1 MAFPPTAI
9 RPLPGGTTLVSAQPP
24 AAPAAVMTTE
34 SFDAPEG
41 MYVCTSRF
49 TCPPQPMI
57 HLNPIPTTQLGLSAV
72 YPTPRVSTVSL
83 RYPAAKNAKSSD
95 PDSAASPAHAV
106 LLEAPLASQGID
118 APASSLTGG
127 LPPGTAGPSAGIA
140 GIGGPGMGFSGLGET
155 MGRLGAKPTRP
166 KNSLKNTSSN
176 FVNRMMTHP
185 DLAKLL
191 TARTD
196 SDHFTFL
203 TNARSFFWLADTNGR
218 TKESLARITFSA
230 SPSAHDVNQFTRAH
244 DRLDIVIGFVTG
256 DLIWLDP
263 IASKYTRINKG
274 GCITSSAVTQVR
286 WLPGS
291 ENLIMA
297 AHADGSIL
305 IYDREREDS
314 SDFSPATWDAF
325 AGSTAS
331 SSSAA
336 LQSVVAGSGTPSSAA
351 MSASQTSASN
361 TSSSS
366 NPTATTASGGAGLGS
381 SMADSRPVLGSRTV
395 TSSTT
400 TTTTQADGGDINL
413 SSSSGSATH
422 LAKGKLNAAPGT
434 LSQRRQAADSSSDGQ
449 PLLLVTK
456 PGSVPI
462 TSGLPSG
469 TALHSREYQQAA
481 AAAAV
486 AAANASSN
494 GNGLSGKGKE
504 TSWSRLNPVSHW
516 AVSKTRITDFAFSPD
531 YSHVAIVA
539 EDGIL
544 RIADVNSERLLD
556 TFESYFGGFN
566 CAVWSPDGKFV
577 LTGGQDDLV
586 TVWAPREGRIVA
598 RCQGHTS
605 FVTGLAW
612 DPWRWSSDDRTY
624 RFASVGE
631 DCKMILWD
639 FSSAALNRPKTH
651 APHNSVGHRRSSVGL
666 GSTYSLVD
674 KHGTSSMRSPG
685 SLLNGRRISTSNGLA
700 SSAIGI
706 GYDRTSVTD
715 DTIRHPAL
723 PRSEVAILQPVVT
736 VEVDGEIPTGL
747 RFGPDKVMVI
757 RKNAGIDTFTRPLPK
772 RSTSVVASSTSGA
785 DRTSWPAGSRTNRQP
800 IIPRSGNRIPPPL
813 TIPTNDTT
821 LSSSHL
827 QHPATTPTTPRHAIN
842 STTLNDN
849 NVITT

>member
-1 MAFPPTAI
+1 MAYPMAFPATAV
-9 RPLPGGTTLVSAQPP
+9 RPSLPGGGTTIISAQPP
-24 AAPAAVMTTE
+24 APVAAVMTTE

-41 MYVCTSRF
+41 LYVCTSRF
-49 TCPPQPMI
+49 TSPQPMI
-57 HLNPIPTTQLGLSAV
+57 HLNPVPTTQLGLSAV

-83 RYPAAKNAKSSD
+83 RYPVSSKKASD
-95 PDSAASPAHAV
+95 PSTSDLASGSAHNV

-118 APASSLTGG
+118 APSSSLTGG
-127 LPPGTAGPSAGIA
+127 LPPGSTGPLAGIA
-140 GIGGPGMGFSGLGET
+140 GIGGPGMGFSGLGDT
-155 MGRLGAKPTRP
+155 MGKLSAKPTRP

-185 DLAKLL
+185 DLAKILS
-191 TARTD
+191 ARTD
-196 SDHFTFL
+196 SEHFTFL
-203 TNARSFFWLADTNGR
+203 TNARSFFWLADTSAR
-218 TKESLARITFSA
+218 TKESLARITFGA

-263 IASKYTRINKG
+263 IAAKYTRINKG
-274 GCITSSAVTQVR
+274 GCITTSAVTQVR

-297 AHADGSIL
+297 AHADGSVL

-314 SDFSPATWDAF
+314 SDFAPAVWEAF
-325 AGSTAS
+325 ASSTPS

-336 LQSVVAGSGTPSSAA
+336 LQSALGMPGTPSSAA

-361 TSSSS
+361 ASSHS
-366 NPTATTASGGAGLGS
+366 NPTSAAGANSTTLAAGIS
-381 SMADSRPVLGSRTV
+381 ESRPMLGARTV
-395 TSSTT
+395 TSSTA
-400 TTTTQADGGDINL
+400 TTTTQADVGDTNL
-413 SSSSGSATH
+413 STSSGSVSH
-422 LAKGKLNAAPGT
+422 LPTKPRNGVAPGT
-434 LSQRRQAADSSSDGQ
+434 LSQRRQATDSSSEGQ

-469 TALHSREYQQAA
+469 SSVHSREYQQAA

-531 YSHVAIVA
+531 YSHVALVA

-566 CAVWSPDGKFV
+566 CVVWSPDGKFL
-577 LTGGQDDLV
+577 LTGGEDDLV

-639 FSSAALNRPKTH
+639 FSSAALNRPKTY
-651 APHNSVGHRRSSVGL
+651 APHNAGHRRSSVGL

-674 KHGTSSMRSPG
+674 KHGTSSVARSPG
-685 SLLNGRRISTSNGLA
+685 SVLTGRRISTSALG
-700 SSAIGI
+700 S
-706 GYDRTSVTD
+706 GYDRTALTD

-736 VEVDGEIPTGL
+736 VEVDGEIPMGV
-747 RFGPDKVMVI
+747 RFAPDKVVVV
-757 RKNAGIDTFTRPLPK
+757 RKNAAVDTFTRPLPK
-772 RSTSVVASSTSGA
+772 RLPAMVASTSASSARS
-785 DRTSWPAGSRTNRQP
+785 DWPAGARTTRV
-800 IIPRSGNRIPPPL
+800 PPPL
-813 TIPTNDTT
+813 NLATAPSQSQTP
-821 LSSSHL
+821 S
-827 QHPATTPTTPRHAIN
+827 ATTPTTPRHAVHGAAAAAGGKAGIAA
-842 STTLNDN
+842 
-849 NVITT
+849 

>member
-1 MAFPPTAI
+1 MAYPMFFPPTAM
-9 RPLPGGTTLVSAQPP
+9 RPLPGGTTLVSAQPTAP
-24 AAPAAVMTTE
+24 AAPAMTTE

-49 TCPPQPMI
+49 TPPPQPMI
-57 HLNPIPTTQLGLSAV
+57 HLNPVPTTQLGLSAV

-83 RYPAAKNAKSSD
+83 RYPATKNTKASD
-95 PDSAASPAHAV
+95 LDLTTSNRM

-118 APASSLTGG
+118 APSSSLTGG
-127 LPPGTAGPSAGIA
+127 LPPGSAGPSAGIA

-155 MGRLGAKPTRP
+155 MGRLSAKPTRP

-185 DLAKLL
+185 DLAKILA
-191 TARTD
+191 AR
-196 SDHFTFL
+196 SDTEHFTFL

-263 IASKYTRINKG
+263 IASKYSRINKG
-274 GCITSSAVTQVR
+274 GCITGSAVTQVR

-297 AHADGSIL
+297 AHADGTIL
-305 IYDREREDS
+305 VYDREREDS
-314 SDFSPATWDAF
+314 SDFAPATWDFF
-325 AGSTAS
+325 AESTAF

-336 LQSVVAGSGTPSSAA
+336 LQTALGGSATPSSAA

-366 NPTATTASGGAGLGS
+366 NPTAGAAGAFGTS
-381 SMADSRPVLGSRTV
+381 ITESRPILGARTV
-395 TSSTT
+395 TISTT
-400 TTTTQADGGDINL
+400 TIATQADGDDANM
-413 SSSSGSATH
+413 SSSSGSDTH
-422 LAKGKLNAAPGT
+422 LPKSKNSLTPGT
-434 LSQRRQAADSSSDGQ
+434 LSQRRHAADSSPEGP

-462 TSGLPSG
+462 ASGLPSG
-469 TALHSREYQQAA
+469 ASLHSREYQQAA

-486 AAANASSN
+486 ANSAN
-494 GNGLSGKGKE
+494 GNGLSGKGRE
-504 TSWSRLNPVSHW
+504 TPWSRLNPVSHW
-516 AVSKTRITDFAFSPD
+516 SVCKSRITDFAFCPD
-531 YSHVAIVA
+531 HSHVAIVA

-544 RIADVNSERLLD
+544 RIADINSERLLD

-586 TVWAPREGRIVA
+586 SVWAPREGRIVA

-612 DPWRWSSDDRTY
+612 DPWRWSGDERTY

-651 APHNSVGHRRSSVGL
+651 APHNAGHRRSSVGL

-674 KHGTSSMRSPG
+674 KHGSSSFMRSPG
-685 SLLNGRRISTSNGLA
+685 SLVGGRRISTSYGP
-700 SSAIGI
+700 SSGI
-706 GYDRTSVTD
+706 GAAYDMANVTD
-715 DTIRHPAL
+715 DTIRHLTL

-736 VEVDGEIPTGL
+736 VVVDGEIPTGL
-747 RFGPDKVMVI
+747 RFGPDRVAVV

-772 RSTSVVASSTSGA
+772 RSASVVVGGNVGMERGSLPVGA
-785 DRTSWPAGSRTNRQP
+785 RTNRQGMTGRVMRVLP
-800 IIPRSGNRIPPPL
+800 AISIPRNGVE
-813 TIPTNDTT
+813 
-821 LSSSHL
+821 LSANGRDAS
-827 QHPATTPTTPRHAIN
+827 ATTPTTPRHAILGN
-842 STTLNDN
+842 GVSA
-849 NVITT
+849 

>member
-1 MAFPPTAI
+1 MAFPPTAM

-24 AAPAAVMTTE
+24 APAAAAVMTTE

-49 TCPPQPMI
+49 TPPPQPMI
-57 HLNPIPTTQLGLSAV
+57 HLNPVPTTQLGLSAV
-72 YPTPRVSTVSL
+72 YPTPRVSSVSL
-83 RYPAAKNAKSSD
+83 RYPVSSKKASD
-95 PDSAASPAHAV
+95 SSAADFASAPSLSV

-118 APASSLTGG
+118 APSSSLTGG
-127 LPPGTAGPSAGIA
+127 LPPGSAGPSAGIA

-155 MGRLGAKPTRP
+155 MGKLNAKPARP

-185 DLAKLL
+185 DLAKILA
-191 TARTD
+191 ARTD
-196 SDHFTFL
+196 AEHFTFL

-218 TKESLARITFSA
+218 TKESLARITFGA
-230 SPSAHDVNQFTRAH
+230 SPSAHDVNQFTRSH

-256 DLIWLDP
+256 DLVWLDP
-263 IASKYTRINKG
+263 IASKYSRINKG

-291 ENLIMA
+291 ENLFMA

-305 IYDREREDS
+305 VYDREREDS
-314 SDFSPATWDAF
+314 SDFVAATWEAF
-325 AGSTAS
+325 AGDTPS

-336 LQSVVAGSGTPSSAA
+336 LQSAIGVPGTPSSVA

-361 TSSSS
+361 ASTSS
-366 NPTATTASGGAGLGS
+366 NPAAGAASGIALGS
-381 SMADSRPVLGSRTV
+381 GIAESRPMMGTRTV

-400 TTTTQADGGDINL
+400 TTTTQTDVGDTNL
-413 SSSSGSATH
+413 STSSGSVTN
-422 LAKGKLNAAPGT
+422 LSKMRTGVAPGT
-434 LSQRRQAADSSSDGQ
+434 LSQRRQAADSGSGGQ

-456 PGSVPI
+456 PGAVPI

-469 TALHSREYQQAA
+469 GSLHSREYQQAA

-486 AAANASSN
+486 AAANAASN

-531 YSHVAIVA
+531 YSHVALVA

-566 CAVWSPDGKFV
+566 CVVWSPDGKFV
-577 LTGGQDDLV
+577 LTGGEDDLV

-639 FSSAALNRPKTH
+639 FSSAALNRPKTY
-651 APHNSVGHRRSSVGL
+651 APHNASHRRSSVGL

-674 KHGTSSMRSPG
+674 KHGSSAFARSPG
-685 SLLNGRRISTSNGLA
+685 SVYTGRRMSTSTGLA
-700 SSAIGI
+700 SSALA
-706 GYDRTSVTD
+706 TVTD

-736 VEVDGEIPTGL
+736 VDVDGEIPAGI
-747 RFGPDKVMVI
+747 RFGPDKVMIV
-757 RKNAGIDTFTRPLPK
+757 RKNAAIDTFTRPLPK
-772 RSTSVVASSTSGA
+772 RPTSVVASSSIGA
-785 DRTSWPAGSRTNRQP
+785 DRTSLPAGARTNRLP
-800 IIPRSGNRIPPPL
+800 LASRSARAPPPPL
-813 TIPTNDTT
+813 N
-821 LSSSHL
+821 LAASAAMSGHSQQSS
-827 QHPATTPTTPRHAIN
+827 ATTPTTPRHAIHN
-842 STTLNDN
+842 GAAAGVKNG
-849 NVITT
+849 ITA

>member
-1 MAFPPTAI
+1 MAYPMAFPPTAV
-9 RPLPGGTTLVSAQPP
+9 RPLPGGTTMISAQPP
-24 AAPAAVMTTE
+24 APSATVMTTE

-49 TCPPQPMI
+49 TPPPQPMI
-57 HLNPIPTTQLGLSAV
+57 HLNPVPTTQLGLSAI

-83 RYPAAKNAKSSD
+83 RYPVSSKKASD
-95 PDSAASPAHAV
+95 ANTTDSASSSAHNV
-106 LLEAPLASQGID
+106 LLEAPLASQGLD
-118 APASSLTGG
+118 APSSSLTGG
-127 LPPGTAGPSAGIA
+127 LPPGSAGPLAGIA
-140 GIGGPGMGFSGLGET
+140 GIGGPGMGFSGLGDT
-155 MGRLGAKPTRP
+155 MGKLSAKPTRP

-185 DLAKLL
+185 DLAKILS
-191 TARTD
+191 ARTD
-196 SDHFTFL
+196 SEHFTFL

-297 AHADGSIL
+297 AHADGSVL

-314 SDFSPATWDAF
+314 SDFAPAVWEAF
-325 AGSTAS
+325 AGSTPS

-336 LQSVVAGSGTPSSAA
+336 LQSATGMPGTPSSAA

-361 TSSSS
+361 ASSHS
-366 NPTATTASGGAGLGS
+366 NSAPAATNSMALASGITE
-381 SMADSRPVLGSRTV
+381 SRPMLGTRTV
-395 TSSTT
+395 TSSTAT
-400 TTTTQADGGDINL
+400 TTAQAEIGDTNL
-413 SSSSGSATH
+413 SSSSGSASH
-422 LAKGKLNAAPGT
+422 LPAKPRNSVAPGT
-434 LSQRRQAADSSSDGQ
+434 LSQRRQAADSDSDAQ

-469 TALHSREYQQAA
+469 ASLHSREYQQAA

-486 AAANASSN
+486 AAANANSN

-531 YSHVAIVA
+531 YSHAAIVA

-566 CAVWSPDGKFV
+566 CVVWSPDGKFV
-577 LTGGQDDLV
+577 LTGGEDDLV

-639 FSSAALNRPKTH
+639 FSSAALNRPKTY
-651 APHNSVGHRRSSVGL
+651 APHCAGPRRSSVGL

-674 KHGTSSMRSPG
+674 KHGTASLARSPG
-685 SLLNGRRISTSNGLA
+685 SVLNARRISTSALG
-700 SSAIGI
+700 S
-706 GYDRTSVTD
+706 GYDRASITD

-747 RFGPDKVMVI
+747 RFGPDKVVVV
-757 RKNAGIDTFTRPLPK
+757 RKNAAIDTFTRPLPT
-772 RSTSVVASSTSGA
+772 RLPASIVASTSATT
-785 DRTSWPAGSRTNRQP
+785 DRSDWPAGARTTRAPLRTSRA
-800 IIPRSGNRIPPPL
+800 PPPL
-813 TIPTNDTT
+813 NLNNLKAHAQTP
-821 LSSSHL
+821 S
-827 QHPATTPTTPRHAIN
+827 ATTPTTPRVAVHSGTATGGKPGIAA
-842 STTLNDN
+842 
-849 NVITT
+849 

>member
-1 MAFPPTAI
+1 MI
-9 RPLPGGTTLVSAQPP
+9 SAQPP
-24 AAPAAVMTTE
+24 APSAAVMTTE

-49 TCPPQPMI
+49 TSPPQPMI
-57 HLNPIPTTQLGLSAV
+57 HLNPVPPTQLALSAV

-83 RYPAAKNAKSSD
+83 RYPVSSKKAS
-95 PDSAASPAHAV
+95 DSNTSDFASSSTRNV

-118 APASSLTGG
+118 APSSSLTGG
-127 LPPGTAGPSAGIA
+127 LPPGSTGPLAGIA
-140 GIGGPGMGFSGLGET
+140 GIGGPGMGFSGLGDT
-155 MGRLGAKPTRP
+155 MGKLSAKPTRP

-185 DLAKLL
+185 DLAKILS
-191 TARTD
+191 ARTD
-196 SDHFTFL
+196 SEQFTFL

-297 AHADGSIL
+297 AHADGSVL

-314 SDFSPATWDAF
+314 SDFAPAVWEAF
-325 AGSTAS
+325 AGSTPS

-336 LQSVVAGSGTPSSAA
+336 LQSATGMPGTPSSAT

-361 TSSSS
+361 SSSHS
-366 NPTATTASGGAGLGS
+366 NSTSAAANGTTLASGITE
-381 SMADSRPVLGSRTV
+381 SRPMLGARTI
-395 TSSTT
+395 TSSTA
-400 TTTTQADGGDINL
+400 TTTTQADIGDTNL
-413 SSSSGSATH
+413 SSSSGSVSH
-422 LAKGKLNAAPGT
+422 LPAKPRNGVAPGT
-434 LSQRRQAADSSSDGQ
+434 LSQRRQGADTSSDGQ

-469 TALHSREYQQAA
+469 ASLHSHEYQQAA

-486 AAANASSN
+486 AVANASSN

-531 YSHVAIVA
+531 YSHVALVA

-566 CAVWSPDGKFV
+566 CVVWSPDGKFV
-577 LTGGQDDLV
+577 LTGGEDDLV

-605 FVTGLAW
+605 FVTALAW

-639 FSSAALNRPKTH
+639 FSSAALNRPKTY
-651 APHNSVGHRRSSVGL
+651 APHNAGPRRSSVGL
-666 GSTYSLVD
+666 GSTYSIVD
-674 KHGTSSMRSPG
+674 KHGTSSVRSPG
-685 SLLNGRRISTSNGLA
+685 SVHNGRRISTSALG
-700 SSAIGI
+700 GC
-706 GYDRTSVTD
+706 DRTSVTD

-757 RKNAGIDTFTRPLPK
+757 RKNAAIDTFTRPLPK
-772 RSTSVVASSTSGA
+772 RPTSIVASTSASTDRSG
-785 DRTSWPAGSRTNRQP
+785 WPAGTRTTRGP
-800 IIPRSGNRIPPPL
+800 LRTSHIPPPL
-813 TIPTNDTT
+813 NLNSLP
-821 LSSSHL
+821 SHSQTPL
-827 QHPATTPTTPRHAIN
+827 ATTPTTLRHAIHSN
-842 STTLNDN
+842 AAGGAKTG
-849 NVITT
+849 VAA

>member
-1 MAFPPTAI
+1 MSYPMVFPPSTI
-9 RPLPGGTTLVSAQPP
+9 RPLPGGTTLVSAQP
-24 AAPAAVMTTE
+24 AAPTAAVMSTE

-49 TCPPQPMI
+49 TPPPQPMI
-57 HLNPIPTTQLGLSAV
+57 HLNPVPTTQLALSAV

-83 RYPAAKNAKSSD
+83 RYPVSSKNAKGADSNAAADAVASS
-95 PDSAASPAHAV
+95 ARAV

-118 APASSLTGG
+118 APSSSLTGG
-127 LPPGTAGPSAGIA
+127 LPPGSSGPLAGIA
-140 GIGGPGMGFSGLGET
+140 GIGGAGMGFAGLGES
-155 MGRLGAKPTRP
+155 MGKLSPKPSRP

-185 DLAKLL
+185 DLAKILA
-191 TARTD
+191 ARSD
-196 SDHFTFL
+196 SEHFTFL

-230 SPSAHDVNQFTRAH
+230 SPSAHDVNHFTRAH

-256 DLIWLDP
+256 DIIWLDP
-263 IASKYTRINKG
+263 IASRYTRINKS
-274 GCITSSAVTQVR
+274 GCITSSAVTQLR

-297 AHADGSIL
+297 AHADGSVL

-325 AGSTAS
+325 AGDSTAS

-336 LQSVVAGSGTPSSAA
+336 LQSAVAAASTAPSSAP

-361 TSSSS
+361 ASFAS
-366 NPTATTASGGAGLGS
+366 NSATGPSTNGLGS
-381 SMADSRPVLGSRTV
+381 SITDSRPVLGSRTV
-395 TSSTT
+395 TSSTHAT
-400 TTTTQADGGDINL
+400 TTTHNDAAEGAAV

-422 LAKGKLNAAPGT
+422 LSKPKSHTPAGT
-434 LSQRRQAADSSSDGQ
+434 LSQRRQAADPSSSGQ

-462 TSGLPSG
+462 ASGLPSG
-469 TALHSREYQQAA
+469 AALHSREYQQAA

-486 AAANASSN
+486 AAANAGSN

-504 TSWSRLNPVSHW
+504 TSWARLNPVSHW
-516 AVSKTRITDFAFSPD
+516 AVAKTRITDFAFSPD
-531 YSHVAIVA
+531 YSHVALVA
-539 EDGIL
+539 DDGIL
-544 RIADVNSERLLD
+544 RISDLNAERLLD
-556 TFESYFGGFN
+556 TFESYFGGFH
-566 CAVWSPDGKFV
+566 CVAWSPDGKFV

-605 FVTGLAW
+605 FVSALAW

-631 DCKMILWD
+631 DCKMIFWD

-651 APHNSVGHRRSSVGL
+651 APHGVGPRRSSVGL

-674 KHGTSSMRSPG
+674 KHGASSMRSPG
-685 SLLNGRRISTSNGLA
+685 SVLNARRMSTSAGVGL
-700 SSAIGI
+700 
-706 GYDRTSVTD
+706 GYDRTAVTD

-736 VEVDGEIPTGL
+736 VEVDGEIPVGL
-747 RFGPDKVMVI
+747 RFGPDKVAVV
-757 RKNAGIDTFTRPLPK
+757 RKNAAIDTFTRPMPK
-772 RSTSVVASSTSGA
+772 RPTSVVASLIAGT
-785 DRTSWPAGSRTNRQP
+785 DRTSWPAGARTTRWSASTPASQAA
-800 IIPRSGNRIPPPL
+800 L
-813 TIPTNDTT
+813 TINTNGALPTH
-821 LSSSHL
+821 SH
-827 QHPATTPTTPRHAIN
+827 QPSATTPTTPRHPTDT
-842 STTLNDN
+842 SQP
-849 NVITT
+849 VITA

>member
-1 MAFPPTAI
+1 
-9 RPLPGGTTLVSAQPP
+9 
-24 AAPAAVMTTE
+24 
-34 SFDAPEG
+34 
-41 MYVCTSRF
+41 
-49 TCPPQPMI
+49 MI

-83 RYPAAKNAKSSD
+83 RYTPTKNAKAIDS
-95 PDSAASPAHAV
+95 DSAPSPAHGV

-118 APASSLTGG
+118 APSSSLTGG
-127 LPPGTAGPSAGIA
+127 LPSGSAGPSAGIA

-155 MGRLGAKPTRP
+155 MGRLSAKPTRP

-185 DLAKLL
+185 DLAKILA
-191 TARTD
+191 ARTD
-196 SDHFTFL
+196 TEHFTFL
-203 TNARSFFWLADTNGR
+203 TNARSFFWMADTNGR

-263 IASKYTRINKG
+263 IASKYTRINKS

-297 AHADGSIL
+297 AHADGTIL

-331 SSSAA
+331 SSSVA
-336 LQSVVAGSGTPSSAA
+336 LQSALALPSTSSSAA
-351 MSASQTSASN
+351 LSASQSSAFN
-361 TSSSS
+361 ASSSHGS
-366 NPTATTASGGAGLGS
+366 AVVAPSGLGS
-381 SMADSRPVLGSRTV
+381 GISEARPMLGSRTV

-400 TTTTQADGGDINL
+400 TTTTQADGGEANH

-422 LAKGKLNAAPGT
+422 LPKPKTNLAPGT
-434 LSQRRQAADSSSDGQ
+434 LSQRRQAGDTTSDGQ

-462 TSGLPSG
+462 ASGLPSG
-469 TALHSREYQQAA
+469 TAIHSREYQQAA

-486 AAANASSN
+486 AAANGTSN
-494 GNGLSGKGKE
+494 GHGLSGKGKE

-531 YSHVAIVA
+531 YLHVAIVA
-539 EDGIL
+539 EDGVL
-544 RIADVNSERLLD
+544 RIADINSERLLD

-566 CAVWSPDGKFV
+566 CVVWSPDGKFV

-639 FSSAALNRPKTH
+639 FSSAALNRPKTYT
-651 APHNSVGHRRSSVGL
+651 PHNVGHRRSSVGL

-674 KHGTSSMRSPG
+674 KHGSSSLMRSPASG
-685 SLLNGRRISTSNGLA
+685 LNGRRISTSNPNGISANGLN
-700 SSAIGI
+700 
-706 GYDRTSVTD
+706 YDRTSVTD

-736 VEVDGEIPTGL
+736 VEVDGEIPVGL
-747 RFGPDKVMVI
+747 RFGPDRVAVV
-757 RKNAGIDTFTRPLPK
+757 RKNAAIDTFTRPLPK
-772 RSTSVVASSTSGA
+772 RPTSVVASASAGT
-785 DRTSWPAGSRTNRQP
+785 DRTSWPAGARTNRQP
-800 IIPRSGNRIPPPL
+800 VLAARTSRVPPPL
-813 TIPTNDTT
+813 TIPSSTNGA
-821 LSSSHL
+821 LSSHS
-827 QHPATTPTTPRHAIN
+827 QQPSATTPTTPRHALATANGN
-842 STTLNDN
+842 SGILA
-849 NVITT
+849 

>member
-1 MAFPPTAI
+1 MAFPPTTY
-9 RPLPGGTTLVSAQPP
+9 RPLPGGTSLLSAQPP
-24 AAPAAVMTTE
+24 APIAALMTTE

-49 TCPPQPMI
+49 TSPPQPMI
-57 HLNPIPTTQLGLSAV
+57 HLNPVPTTQLGLSAV

-83 RYPAAKNAKSSD
+83 RYPVKNAKSLD
-95 PDSAASPAHAV
+95 PNSGDSSSSPAHGV

-127 LPPGTAGPSAGIA
+127 LPPGSAGPSAGIA

-155 MGRLGAKPTRP
+155 MGKLAAKPTRP

-176 FVNRMMTHP
+176 FVNRIMTHP
-185 DLAKLL
+185 DLAKILA
-191 TARTD
+191 ARTD
-196 SDHFTFL
+196 SEHFTFL

-218 TKESLARITFSA
+218 TKESLARITFTA

-256 DLIWLDP
+256 DLVWLDP
-263 IASKYTRINKG
+263 IASRYTRINKG

-297 AHADGSIL
+297 AHADGTII

-314 SDFSPATWDAF
+314 SDFSPATWNAL
-325 AGSTAS
+325 ASSTAS

-336 LQSVVAGSGTPSSAA
+336 LQTAVGVPATPSSAA

-361 TSSSS
+361 ASTCS
-366 NPTATTASGGAGLGS
+366 NAGASLGASIADARPMLG
-381 SMADSRPVLGSRTV
+381 ARTV

-400 TTTTQADGGDINL
+400 TTHPDGGDTNL

-422 LAKGKLNAAPGT
+422 LPKAKINAAPGT
-434 LSQRRQAADSSSDGQ
+434 LSQRRQAADSTSDGQ

-462 TSGLPSG
+462 ASGLPSG
-469 TALHSREYQQAA
+469 VSLQSREYQQAA

-486 AAANASSN
+486 AAANANSN

-516 AVSKTRITDFAFSPD
+516 AVCKTRITDFAFSPD

-566 CAVWSPDGKFV
+566 CVVWSPDGKFV
-577 LTGGQDDLV
+577 LTGGEDDLV

-651 APHNSVGHRRSSVGL
+651 APHSMAGGPRRSSVGL

-674 KHGTSSMRSPG
+674 KHGTSSVMRSPASG
-685 SLLNGRRISTSNGLA
+685 MNGRRISMSNG
-700 SSAIGI
+700 IGV

-715 DTIRHPAL
+715 DTIRHSAL

-736 VEVDGEIPTGL
+736 VEVDGEIPVGI
-747 RFGPDKVMVI
+747 RFGPDRVAVV
-757 RKNAGIDTFTRPLPK
+757 RKNAAIDTFTRPLPK
-772 RSTSVVASSTSGA
+772 RPTSVIASASGAGA
-785 DRTSWPAGSRTNRQP
+785 DRTSWPAGARTGRQP
-800 IIPRSGNRIPPPL
+800 ILARTTKSAPPPL
-813 TIPTNDTT
+813 NIRVGGGH
-821 LSSSHL
+821 S
-827 QHPATTPTTPRHAIN
+827 QHPSVTTPTTPRHAVH
-842 STTLNDN
+842 NDGSG
-849 NVITT
+849 ITA

>member
-1 MAFPPTAI
+1 M
-9 RPLPGGTTLVSAQPP
+9 PGGTSLVSAQPP
-24 AAPAAVMTTE
+24 APIGAVMTTE

-41 MYVCTSRF
+41 MYICTSRF
-49 TCPPQPMI
+49 TSPPQPMI
-57 HLNPIPTTQLGLSAV
+57 HLNPVPTTQLGLSAV

-83 RYPAAKNAKSSD
+83 RYPVKNAKSSD
-95 PDSAASPAHAV
+95 PNSGDSSTSPAHGV

-118 APASSLTGG
+118 APSSSLTGG
-127 LPPGTAGPSAGIA
+127 LPPGSAGPSAGIA

-155 MGRLGAKPTRP
+155 MGKLAAKPTRP

-185 DLAKLL
+185 DLAKILA
-191 TARTD
+191 ARTD
-196 SDHFTFL
+196 SEHFTFL
-203 TNARSFFWLADTNGR
+203 TNARSFFWLADTNDR
-218 TKESLARITFSA
+218 TKESLARITFTA

-263 IASKYTRINKG
+263 IASRYTRINKG
-274 GCITSSAVTQVR
+274 GCITSSAVTQLR

-297 AHADGSIL
+297 AHADGTVL

-314 SDFSPATWDAF
+314 SDFSPATWDAL

-336 LQSVVAGSGTPSSAA
+336 LQTAVGVPGTPSSAA
-351 MSASQTSASN
+351 MLASQTSASN
-361 TSSSS
+361 ASTSS
-366 NPTATTASGGAGLGS
+366 NAAAGLGAS
-381 SMADSRPVLGSRTV
+381 ISDSRPVLGARTV

-400 TTTTQADGGDINL
+400 TTTTHPDAGETNL

-422 LAKGKLNAAPGT
+422 LPKAKINAAPGT
-434 LSQRRQAADSSSDGQ
+434 LSQRRQPADSTSESQ

-462 TSGLPSG
+462 ASGLPSG
-469 TALHSREYQQAA
+469 ASLQSREYQQAA

-486 AAANASSN
+486 AAANANSN

-504 TSWSRLNPVSHW
+504 TSWFRLNPVSHW

-544 RIADVNSERLLD
+544 RIANVNSERLLD

-566 CAVWSPDGKFV
+566 CVVWSPDGKFV
-577 LTGGQDDLV
+577 LTGGEDDLV
-586 TVWAPREGRIVA
+586 TVWAPREGRIVT

-612 DPWRWSSDDRTY
+612 DPWRWSSDDKTY

-639 FSSAALNRPKTH
+639 LSSAALNRPKTH
-651 APHNSVGHRRSSVGL
+651 APHNMAGGPRRSSVGL

-674 KHGTSSMRSPG
+674 KHGTSSVMPSLDKSKQQEQNKG
-685 SLLNGRRISTSNGLA
+685 SG
-700 SSAIGI
+700 
-706 GYDRTSVTD
+706 
-715 DTIRHPAL
+715 
-723 PRSEVAILQPVVT
+723 
-736 VEVDGEIPTGL
+736 
-747 RFGPDKVMVI
+747 
-757 RKNAGIDTFTRPLPK
+757 
-772 RSTSVVASSTSGA
+772 
-785 DRTSWPAGSRTNRQP
+785 
-800 IIPRSGNRIPPPL
+800 
-813 TIPTNDTT
+813 
-821 LSSSHL
+821 
-827 QHPATTPTTPRHAIN
+827 QHMIN
-842 STTLNDN
+842 
-849 NVITT
+849 

>member
-1 MAFPPTAI
+1 
-9 RPLPGGTTLVSAQPP
+9 
-24 AAPAAVMTTE
+24 
-34 SFDAPEG
+34 
-41 MYVCTSRF
+41 
-49 TCPPQPMI
+49 
-57 HLNPIPTTQLGLSAV
+57 
-72 YPTPRVSTVSL
+72 
-83 RYPAAKNAKSSD
+83 
-95 PDSAASPAHAV
+95 
-106 LLEAPLASQGID
+106 
-118 APASSLTGG
+118 
-127 LPPGTAGPSAGIA
+127 
-140 GIGGPGMGFSGLGET
+140 MGFSGLGET
-155 MGRLGAKPTRP
+155 MGRLTPKPTRP
-166 KNSLKNTSSN
+166 KNGLKSTSSN

-185 DLAKLL
+185 DLAKILA
-191 TARTD
+191 ARND
-196 SDHFTFL
+196 SEHFAFL

-297 AHADGSIL
+297 AHADGTIL

-314 SDFSPATWDAF
+314 SDFSPAVWEAF
-325 AGSTAS
+325 ADSTAS

-336 LQSVVAGSGTPSSAA
+336 LQSAIGVPGTPSSAA
-351 MSASQTSASN
+351 MSASQTSGS
-361 TSSSS
+361 T
-366 NPTATTASGGAGLGS
+366 GAGGIDLGS
-381 SMADSRPVLGSRTV
+381 SLHDSRPGLGPRTV
-395 TSSTT
+395 TSSTA
-400 TTTTQADGGDINL
+400 TTTTQADGGDT
-413 SSSSGSATH
+413 SSSGSATH
-422 LAKGKLNAAPGT
+422 LPKSKVQVAPGT
-434 LSQRRQAADSSSDGQ
+434 LSQRRQAAESSSDGQ

-462 TSGLPSG
+462 ASGLLSG
-469 TALHSREYQQAA
+469 AALHSREYQQAA

-504 TSWSRLNPVSHW
+504 TPWLRLNPVSHW

-556 TFESYFGGFN
+556 TFESYFGGFH
-566 CAVWSPDGKFV
+566 CLAWSPDGKFV
-577 LTGGQDDLV
+577 LTGGEDDLV

-605 FVTGLAW
+605 FVTGVAW

-639 FSSAALNRPKTH
+639 FSSAALNRPKMH
-651 APHNSVGHRRSSVGL
+651 APHNAGPRRSSVGL

-674 KHGTSSMRSPG
+674 KHGSASMRSPG
-685 SLLNGRRISTSNGLA
+685 SLLNARRMSTSIGP
-700 SSAIGI
+700 SALGS
-706 GYDRTSVTD
+706 GYDRVSVTD

-736 VEVDGEIPTGL
+736 VDVDGEIPTGL
-747 RFGPDKVMVI
+747 RFGPDRVMIV
-757 RKNAGIDTFTRPLPK
+757 RKNAAIDTFTRPLPK
-772 RSTSVVASSTSGA
+772 RPESTIASSAAGA
-785 DRTSWPAGSRTNRQP
+785 DRTSWPAGARTFRQSLAARASRVP
-800 IIPRSGNRIPPPL
+800 APL
-813 TIPTNDTT
+813 TIPVNAA
-821 LSSSHL
+821 LSSHS
-827 QHPATTPTTPRHAIN
+827 QQPSATTPTTPRNPIH
-842 STTLNDN
+842 
-849 NVITT
+849 NVNGSNGTSGILA

>member
-1 MAFPPTAI
+1 
-9 RPLPGGTTLVSAQPP
+9 
-24 AAPAAVMTTE
+24 
-34 SFDAPEG
+34 
-41 MYVCTSRF
+41 
-49 TCPPQPMI
+49 
-57 HLNPIPTTQLGLSAV
+57 
-72 YPTPRVSTVSL
+72 
-83 RYPAAKNAKSSD
+83 
-95 PDSAASPAHAV
+95 
-106 LLEAPLASQGID
+106 
-118 APASSLTGG
+118 
-127 LPPGTAGPSAGIA
+127 
-140 GIGGPGMGFSGLGET
+140 MGFSGLGDT
-155 MGRLGAKPTRP
+155 MGKLSAKPTRP

-185 DLAKLL
+185 DFAKILS
-191 TARTD
+191 ARTD
-196 SDHFTFL
+196 SEHFTFL

-297 AHADGSIL
+297 AHADGSVL

-314 SDFSPATWDAF
+314 SDFTPAVWEAF
-325 AGSTAS
+325 ADGTPS

-336 LQSVVAGSGTPSSAA
+336 LQSATGMPGTPSSAA
-351 MSASQTSASN
+351 MSASQTSASGA
-361 TSSSS
+361 SSHS
-366 NPTATTASGGAGLGS
+366 NPSVAAGPALASGITE
-381 SMADSRPVLGSRTV
+381 SRPMLGARTV

-400 TTTTQADGGDINL
+400 TTTTQAEVGDTSL
-413 SSSSGSATH
+413 STSSGSATH
-422 LAKGKLNAAPGT
+422 LPKFRSSVPPGT
-434 LSQRRQAADSSSDGQ
+434 LSQRRQAVDSTSEGQ

-469 TALHSREYQQAA
+469 ASLHSREYQQAA

-516 AVSKTRITDFAFSPD
+516 SVSKTRITDFAFSPD
-531 YSHVAIVA
+531 YSHVALVA

-566 CAVWSPDGKFV
+566 CVCWSPDGKFV
-577 LTGGQDDLV
+577 LTGGEDDLV

-612 DPWRWSSDDRTY
+612 DPWRWSSEDRTY

-639 FSSAALNRPKTH
+639 FSSAALNRPKTY
-651 APHNSVGHRRSSVGL
+651 APHSGGGGGGPRRSSVGL

-674 KHGTSSMRSPG
+674 KHTASSSVRSPA
-685 SLLNGRRISTSNGLA
+685 SVLNSRRIST
-700 SSAIGI
+700 
-706 GYDRTSVTD
+706 
-715 DTIRHPAL
+715 
-723 PRSEVAILQPVVT
+723 E
-736 VEVDGEIPTGL
+736 
-747 RFGPDKVMVI
+747 
-757 RKNAGIDTFTRPLPK
+757 
-772 RSTSVVASSTSGA
+772 
-785 DRTSWPAGSRTNRQP
+785 
-800 IIPRSGNRIPPPL
+800 
-813 TIPTNDTT
+813 
-821 LSSSHL
+821 
-827 QHPATTPTTPRHAIN
+827 
-842 STTLNDN
+842 
-849 NVITT
+849 